1 MSRAGE
7 PVLEIERLSTHFE
20 VANGPVKA
28 VDDNSLTLHEG
39 EILGV
44 VGESGSGKST
54 LLRSVMGLI
63 EDPGRIVA
71 GSVRYRGR
79 DLTEMSEGE
88 LRDLRGNEISF
99 VFQEPTSHLN
109 PAYTVGEQIADVLA
123 AHTGMDETERRERV
137 YELLD
142 LLGIPSPEERAES
155 YPHEFSGGMAQR
167 VCIAMALACEP
178 DLLLADEPTSAL
190 DVTIQAGIIDL
201 LTDLQ
206 DRFGVAML
214 WVTHDM
220 GVVAETC
227 DSIGVMYAGNIVEY
241 GDVEDVF
248 ADPKHP
254 YTEALL
260 GSVPSHRDTTRRFD
274 AIEGSPPELQD
285 LPEGCV
291 FQDRCPEAMEAC
303 RSHRPPYYEVGN
315 GGEWLSKCLL
325 HEGRPTRPSSPSA
338 PETDP
343 PVDAGGPEERGT
355 AADGGAGEDAGAAL
369 GTGSGSGSGSGSSS
383 GDRTPDGDR
392 DRGRERSGGN
402 GAE

>member
-1 MSRAGE
+1 MSRGGE
-7 PVLEIERLSTHFE
+7 PILEIDRLSTHFE
-20 VANGPVKA
+20 VAGGPIKA
-28 VDDNSLTLHEG
+28 VEDNSLTLHEG
-39 EILGV
+39 EILGI

-54 LLRSVMGLI
+54 LLRSIMGLI
-63 EDPGRIVA
+63 EEPGRIVA
-71 GSVRYRGR
+71 GSVEYRGR
-79 DLTEMSEGE
+79 DLSELSESE
-88 LRDLRGNEISF
+88 LRELRGNEISF
-99 VFQEPTSHLN
+99 VFQEPSSHLN
-109 PAYTVGEQIADVLA
+109 PAYTVGEQIGDVLA
-123 AHTGMDETERRERV
+123 AHTEMDERERRERV

-206 DRFGVAML
+206 ERFGVGML

-248 ADPKHP
+248 DDPKHP

-274 AIEGSPPELQD
+274 AIEGSPPDLGD

-303 RSHRPPYYEVGN
+303 RSHRPPYYEVDD

-325 HEGRPTRPSSPSA
+325 HDGRPTRPSSPSA
-338 PETDP
+338 PEPDP
-343 PVDAGGPEERGT
+343 PVDVDAERGET
-355 AADGGAGEDAGAAL
+355 RDAAADGGADGRGGPATGAGSDP
-369 GTGSGSGSGSGSSS
+369 G
-383 GDRTPDGDR
+383 GD
-392 DRGRERSGGN
+392 